1 LTKKKLEKMTT
12 DERIIKELA
21 SITLRMD
28 KLSMT
33 IAGEITLSS
42 DPGGSMKKW
51 REIFAVHQTELATH
65 LKVSSS
71 TISDYEGGRRKN
83 PGIAVISR
91 FVNALMEIDKL
102 KGGKVVKQLEK
113 DFAQEES
120 SAFDSH
126 EFTSGIKA
134 TEVVKKINGNIICL
148 PHKIKEET
156 VFGYTIIDSIKVIL
170 EVPVHEYMMLYGKT
184 PNRVLIFRHVENG
197 RSPMIAIKIGRF
209 STDMKPSMIILH
221 GQFSTEK
228 PVDPIAVK
236 IAESEKIPLITTSMP
251 IEEMTKALSE
261 FEK

>member
-1 LTKKKLEKMTT
+1 
-12 DERIIKELA
+12 
-21 SITLRMD
+21 MD
-28 KLSMT
+28 KLAMT

-51 REIFAVHQTELATH
+51 REIFGVHQTELATH

-83 PGIAVISR
+83 PGIAVIAR
-91 FVNALMEIDKL
+91 LVNSLIEIDKH

-113 DFAQEES
+113 DFAQDQS
-120 SAFDSH
+120 TAFESH

-134 TEVVKKINGNIICL
+134 TEIVKKVNGDVVCL

-170 EVPVHEYMMLYGKT
+170 EVPVHEYMMIYGKT
-184 PNRVLIFRHVENG
+184 PNRVLVFRHVENG
-197 RSPMIAIKIGRF
+197 RSPLIAVKVGRF

-221 GQFSTEK
+221 GVFTNDR
-228 PVDPIAVK
+228 PVDPIAIK
-236 IAESEKIPLITTSMP
+236 IAESEKIPLVTTAMP
-251 IEEMTKALSE
+251 LEELTKALGE